1 MLKII
6 AIILMFGLIVFVHE
20 FGHFLFAKLNHI
32 RVNEFAIGMGPAI
45 MKFGKKETQYSI
57 RILPI
62 GGYCLMAGQDG
73 EELDENDP
81 GSFHNKSVLARL
93 SVTLAGPVFN
103 FLLAFVL
110 SIATAHFY
118 LLDPPVIA
126 TVDKGSAADEA
137 GLRPGDEITGLNGS
151 KIRLFREITLFRQVE
166 DLTQPVEV
174 TYERNGQSYDT
185 TLHLTKEKNYMF
197 GISAQ
202 PRESRSFGEELYYS
216 VIEVEFQIKTAVT
229 SVKMLFTGKASVNDL
244 SGPVG
249 IGNMMSDVID
259 KAEEEG
265 GMKDAI
271 LSIVSFMILVS
282 ANLGIM
288 NLLPI
293 PALDGGRIL
302 FLVIEA
308 VTRKKVPKN
317 KEMIVNFIGFVL
329 LMLLMIFVFFN
340 DIRKLFM

>member
-6 AIILMFGLIVFVHE
+6 AIIIMFGVIVFVHE

-45 MKFGKKETQYSI
+45 MKFGKKETQYSV
-57 RILPI
+57 RLLPI

-73 EELDENDP
+73 EDTEME
-81 GSFHNKSVLARL
+81 GSFQSKSVLARL
-93 SVTLAGPVFN
+93 SVTLAGPLFN
-103 FLLAFVL
+103 FLLALIL

-118 LLDPPVIA
+118 LLDPPVITEVA
-126 TVDKGSAADEA
+126 KGSAAEVA
-137 GLRPGDEITGLNGS
+137 GLEPGDEIIKLNGS
-151 KIRLFREITLFRQVE
+151 SISLFREVTLFRQVE

-174 TYERNGQSYDT
+174 TYLRDGKTYET
-185 TLHLTKEKNYMF
+185 TLHLTKEQNYMF
-197 GISAQ
+197 GITSQ
-202 PRESRSFGEELYYS
+202 PRESKSFGEELYYS
-216 VIEVEFQIKTAVT
+216 VIEVKFQIKTAIT

-249 IGNMMSDVID
+249 IGNMMSEVID
-259 KAEEEG
+259 QAEEEG
-265 GMKDAI
+265 GTKNAI
-271 LSIVSFMILVS
+271 LSIISFMVLVS

-308 VTRKKVPKN
+308 VTRKKVPKD

-329 LMLLMIFVFFN
+329 LMLLMVFVFFN

>member
-6 AIILMFGLIVFVHE
+6 AIIIMFGVIVFVHE

-73 EELDENDP
+73 EDTDVE
-81 GSFHNKSVLARL
+81 GSFQSKSVLARL
-93 SVTLAGPVFN
+93 SVTLAGPLFN
-103 FLLAFVL
+103 FLLALVL

-118 LLDPPVIA
+118 LLDPPVISEVA
-126 TVDKGSAADEA
+126 KGSAAEA
-137 GLRPGDEITGLNGS
+137 AGMQPGDEIIELNGNT
-151 KIRLFREITLFRQVE
+151 IRLFREITLFRQVE
-166 DLTQPVEV
+166 DLTQPIEV
-174 TYERNGQSYDT
+174 KYLRDGQTCET
-185 TLHLTKEKNYMF
+185 TLNLSKDQNYMF
-197 GISAQ
+197 GITAL
-202 PRESRSFGEELYYS
+202 PRESKNFGEELYYS
-216 VIEVEFQIKTAVT
+216 VVEVEFQIETAIT

-249 IGNMMSDVID
+249 IGNMMSNVID
-259 KAEEEG
+259 QAEEEG
-265 GMKDAI
+265 GTKNAI
-271 LSIVSFMILVS
+271 LSIISFMVLVS

-308 VTRKKVPKN
+308 VTRKKVPKD

>member
-6 AIILMFGLIVFVHE
+6 AIIVMFGVIVFVHE

-45 MKFGKKETQYSI
+45 MKFGKKETTYSI

-73 EELDENDP
+73 EETEEE
-81 GSFHNKSVLARL
+81 GSFQSKSVLARL
-93 SVTLAGPVFN
+93 SVTLAGPLFN
-103 FLLAFVL
+103 FLLAFIL
-110 SIATAHFY
+110 SVATAHFY
-118 LLDPPVIA
+118 LVDPPVI
-126 TVDKGSAADEA
+126 DKVEKNSAADQA
-137 GLRPGDEITGLNGS
+137 GIRPGDEITSLNGKS
-151 KIRLFREITLFRQVE
+151 ITLFREITLFRQVE
-166 DLTQPVEV
+166 DLTKPVEV
-174 TYERNGQSYDT
+174 TYERDGKSYET
-185 TLHLTKEKNYMF
+185 TLNLSKEKKYMF
-197 GISAQ
+197 GISVQ
-202 PRESRSFGEELYYS
+202 PRAAKNFGEEIYYS
-216 VIEVEFQIKTAVT
+216 LLEVKFQITTAVT
-229 SVKMLFTGKASVNDL
+229 SVRMLFTGKASVNDL

-259 KAEEEG
+259 EAEQSG
-265 GMKDAI
+265 GTKNAI

-308 VTRKKVPKN
+308 VTRKKVPKE
-317 KEMIVNFIGFVL
+317 KEAIVNFIGFVL

-340 DIRKLFM
+340 DIRKIFM

>member
-6 AIILMFGLIVFVHE
+6 AIILMFGIIVFVHE

-57 RILPI
+57 RLLPI

-73 EELDENDP
+73 EDQSE
-81 GSFHNKSVLARL
+81 GSFDSKSVIARL
-93 SVTLAGPVFN
+93 SVMLAGPFFN
-103 FLLAFVL
+103 FLLAVIL
-110 SIATAHFY
+110 SVATAHFY
-118 LLDPPVIA
+118 LIDPPV
-126 TVDKGSAADEA
+126 VSEVSKGGVAEVA
-137 GLRPGDEITGLNGS
+137 GIEPGDEIIAINGDS
-151 KIRLFREITLFRQVE
+151 VDVFREITLFRQIA
-166 DLTQPVEV
+166 DLTQPVEL
-174 TYERNGQSYDT
+174 TWLHNGEKIT
-185 TLHLTKEKNYMF
+185 KTVNLTEEQGYMF
-197 GISAQ
+197 GITCS
-202 PRESRSFGEELYYS
+202 PREAKNFGEELYYS
-216 VIEVEFQIKTAVT
+216 LIEVRFQIETAVT
-229 SVKMLFTGKASVNDL
+229 SVKLLFTGGVSVKDL

-259 KAEEEG
+259 EAEESG
-265 GMKDAI
+265 GTKNAI
-271 LSIVSFMILVS
+271 LSIISFMVLVS
-282 ANLGIM
+282 ANLGVM

-302 FLVIEA
+302 FLLIEA
-308 VTRKKVPKN
+308 ITRKKVPKN

-340 DIRKLFM
+340 DIVKLFH

>member
-6 AIILMFGLIVFVHE
+6 AIILMFGIIVFVHE

-57 RILPI
+57 RLLPI
-62 GGYCLMAGQDG
+62 GGDCLMAGQDG
-73 EELDENDP
+73 EDQSE
-81 GSFHNKSVLARL
+81 GSFDSKSVIARL
-93 SVTLAGPVFN
+93 SVMLAGPFFN
-103 FLLAFVL
+103 FLLAVIL
-110 SIATAHFY
+110 SVATAHFY
-118 LLDPPVIA
+118 LLDPPVLS
-126 TVDKGSAADEA
+126 TVEKGSAAEVA
-137 GLRPGDEITGLNGS
+137 GLKPGDEITKLNGS
-151 KIRLFREITLFRQVE
+151 RIRLFRAITLFRQVE
-166 DLTQPVEV
+166 DLTQPIEVEYMRDGK
-174 TYERNGQSYDT
+174 TYDT

-197 GISAQ
+197 GISVE
-202 PRESRSFGEELYYS
+202 PRESRGFGEELYYS
-216 VIEVEFQIKTAVT
+216 VLEVEFQIKTAVT

-259 KAEEEG
+259 QAQEEG
-265 GMKDAI
+265 GLKDAI

-302 FLVIEA
+302 FLLIEA

>member
-6 AIILMFGLIVFVHE
+6 AIIVMFGLIVFVHE

-73 EELDENDP
+73 EGDENDE
-81 GSFHNKSVLARL
+81 GSFQSKSVLARL
-93 SVTLAGPVFN
+93 SVTLAGPLFN
-103 FLLAFVL
+103 FILAFVL

-118 LLDPPVIA
+118 LLDPPVLS
-126 TVDKGSAADEA
+126 TVEKGSAAEVA
-137 GLRPGDEITGLNGS
+137 GLKPGDEITRLNGS
-151 KIRLFREITLFRQVE
+151 RIRLFREITLFRQVE
-166 DLTQPVEV
+166 DLTQPIEVEYMRDGK
-174 TYERNGQSYDT
+174 TYDT
-185 TLHLTKEKNYMF
+185 TLHLTREKNYMF
-197 GISAQ
+197 GISVE
-202 PRESRSFGEELYYS
+202 PRESRGVGEELYYS
-216 VIEVEFQIKTAVT
+216 VLEVEFQIKTAVT

-259 KAEEEG
+259 QAQEEG
-265 GMKDAI
+265 GLKDAI

-302 FLVIEA
+302 FLLIEA

>member
-6 AIILMFGLIVFVHE
+6 AIIIMFGVIVFVHE

-73 EELDENDP
+73 EDTDVE
-81 GSFHNKSVLARL
+81 GSFQSKSVLARL
-93 SVTLAGPVFN
+93 SVTLAGPLFN
-103 FLLAFVL
+103 FLLALVL

-118 LLDPPVIA
+118 LLDPPVISEV
-126 TVDKGSAADEA
+126 TKGSAAEA
-137 GLRPGDEITGLNGS
+137 AGMQPGDEIIELNGNT
-151 KIRLFREITLFRQVE
+151 IRLFREITLFRQVE
-166 DLTQPVEV
+166 DLTQPIEV
-174 TYERNGQSYDT
+174 KYLRDGQTCET
-185 TLHLTKEKNYMF
+185 TLNLSKDQNYMF
-197 GISAQ
+197 GITAL
-202 PRESRSFGEELYYS
+202 PRESKNFGEELYYS
-216 VIEVEFQIKTAVT
+216 VVEVEFQIETAIT

-249 IGNMMSDVID
+249 IGNMMSNVID
-259 KAEEEG
+259 QAEEEG
-265 GMKDAI
+265 GTKNAI
-271 LSIVSFMILVS
+271 LSIISFMVLVS

-308 VTRKKVPKN
+308 VTRKKVPKD

>member
-6 AIILMFGLIVFVHE
+6 AIIVMFGLIVFVHE

-73 EELDENDP
+73 EGDENDE
-81 GSFHNKSVLARL
+81 GSFQSKSVLARL
-93 SVTLAGPVFN
+93 SVTLAGPLFN
-103 FLLAFVL
+103 FILAFVL

-118 LLDPPVIA
+118 LLDPPVLS
-126 TVDKGSAADEA
+126 TVEKGSAAEVA
-137 GLRPGDEITGLNGS
+137 GLKPGDEITKLNGS
-151 KIRLFREITLFRQVE
+151 RIRLFREITLFRQVE
-166 DLTQPVEV
+166 DLTQPIEV
-174 TYERNGQSYDT
+174 KYMRDGKTYDT

-197 GISAQ
+197 GISVE
-202 PRESRSFGEELYYS
+202 PRESRGFGEELYYS
-216 VIEVEFQIKTAVT
+216 VLEVEFQIKTAVT

-259 KAEEEG
+259 QAQEEG
-265 GMKDAI
+265 GLKDAI

-302 FLVIEA
+302 FLLIEA

>member
-6 AIILMFGLIVFVHE
+6 AIIIMFGVIVFVHE

-45 MKFGKKETQYSI
+45 MKFGKKETMYSI
-57 RILPI
+57 RLLPI

-73 EELDENDP
+73 EETEEE
-81 GSFHNKSVLARL
+81 GSFQSKSVLARL
-93 SVTLAGPVFN
+93 SVTLAGPLFN
-103 FLLAFVL
+103 FILALVL
-110 SIATAHFY
+110 SVATAHFY
-118 LLDPPVIA
+118 LIDPPVIA
-126 TVDKGSAADEA
+126 TVDKNSAAAEA
-137 GLRPGDEITGLNGS
+137 GIQPGDEIIKLNDK
-151 KIRLFREITLFRQVE
+151 KIKLFRQITLFRQIE

-174 TYERNGQSYDT
+174 TYLRDGQTYET

-197 GISAQ
+197 GISVQ
-202 PRESRSFGEELYYS
+202 TREAKNFGEELYYS
-216 VIEVEFQIKTAVT
+216 VLEVEFQIETAIT

-259 KAEEEG
+259 QAEEEG
-265 GMKDAI
+265 GTKNAI
-271 LSIVSFMILVS
+271 LSIISFMVLVS

-308 VTRKKVPKN
+308 VTRKKVPKE

>member
-6 AIILMFGLIVFVHE
+6 AIILMFGVIVFVHE
-20 FGHFLFAKLNHI
+20 FGHFLFAKLNHV

-45 MKFGKKETQYSI
+45 MKFGKKETQYSV
-57 RILPI
+57 RLLPI

-73 EELDENDP
+73 EDTEME
-81 GSFHNKSVLARL
+81 GSFQSKSVPARL
-93 SVTLAGPVFN
+93 SIMLAGPFFN
-103 FLLAFVL
+103 FLLALVL

-126 TVDKGSAADEA
+126 EVSKGSAADVA
-137 GLRPGDEITGLNGS
+137 GIRPGDEITELNGHS
-151 KIRLFREITLFRQVE
+151 ISLFREITLFRQVE
-166 DLTQPVEV
+166 DLTKPVDV
-174 TYERNGQSYDT
+174 TYLRDGKSYDT
-185 TLHLTKEKNYMF
+185 TLHLSKEQNYMF
-197 GISAQ
+197 GITVQ
-202 PRESRSFGEELYYS
+202 PRESRNFGEELYYS
-216 VIEVEFQIKTAVT
+216 LLEVKFQITTAVT

-249 IGNMMSDVID
+249 IGNMMSNVID
-259 KAEEEG
+259 QAEQEG
-265 GMKDAI
+265 GTKNAI
-271 LSIVSFMILVS
+271 LSIISFMVLVS

-308 VTRKKVPKN
+308 VTRKKVPKD

-329 LMLLMIFVFFN
+329 LMLLMVFVFFN

>member
-6 AIILMFGLIVFVHE
+6 AIIIMFGVIVFVHE

-45 MKFGKKETQYSI
+45 MKFGKKETQYSV
-57 RILPI
+57 RLLPI

-73 EELDENDP
+73 TDADVE
-81 GSFHNKSVLARL
+81 GSFQSKSVLARL
-93 SVTLAGPVFN
+93 SVMLAGPMFN

-110 SIATAHFY
+110 SVATAHFY
-118 LLDPPVIA
+118 LIDPPILTEVA
-126 TVDKGSAADEA
+126 KNSAAEVA
-137 GLRPGDEITGLNGS
+137 GLQPGDEITELNGNNI
-151 KIRLFREITLFRQVE
+151 KVFREITLFRQVE
-166 DLTQPVEV
+166 DLTQPIEV
-174 TYERNGQSYDT
+174 TYLRDGKTYTT
-185 TLHLTKEKNYMF
+185 TLNLTKEQNYMF
-197 GISAQ
+197 GITVQ
-202 PRESRSFGEELYYS
+202 PRAAKNFSEEIYYS
-216 VIEVEFQIKTAVT
+216 VIEVGFQIETAVT

-259 KAEEEG
+259 QAEEQG
-265 GMKDAI
+265 GLKDAI
-271 LSIVSFMILVS
+271 LSIISFMVLVS

-302 FLVIEA
+302 FLLIEA

-329 LMLLMIFVFFN
+329 LMLLMVFVFFN